1 MARPM
6 SLKNSP
12 CPLPTSFPRSIFVTL
27 VSTIAPHRHAGFG
40 LLQSALTNPHP
51 KKSLPM
57 AKKKQS
63 QSMSAAIRDVLKANP
78 KLTAKEVVTA
88 LAKKGLR
95 VKEGLVYFVKGR
107 MKGRKGRRKKAG
119 QMVARVT
126 ATGNSDP
133 VATILKVKRWA
144 EDVGGIKQLKA
155 LVDALSE

>member
-1 MARPM
+1 M
-6 SLKNSP
+6 
-12 CPLPTSFPRSIFVTL
+12 L
-27 VSTIAPHRHAGFG
+27 VSTIPPHRHPHPG
-40 LLQSALTNPHP
+40 LLQSVLNNPHP
-51 KKSLPM
+51 KESLPM

-63 QSMSAAIRDVLKANP
+63 SSMSAAIRDVLKENP
-78 KLTAKEVVTA
+78 KLTAKEVVTT

-133 VATILKVKRWA
+133 
-144 EDVGGIKQLKA
+144 
-155 LVDALSE
+155 

>member
-1 MARPM
+1 M
-6 SLKNSP
+6 
-12 CPLPTSFPRSIFVTL
+12 
-27 VSTIAPHRHAGFG
+27 G
-40 LLQSALTNPHP
+40 
-51 KKSLPM
+51 
-57 AKKKQS
+57 KKKQS
-63 QSMSAAIRDVLKANP
+63 QSMSAAIRDVLKENP

-144 EDVGGIKQLKA
+144 EDVGGIKKLKA

>member
-1 MARPM
+1 MA
-6 SLKNSP
+6 
-12 CPLPTSFPRSIFVTL
+12 T
-27 VSTIAPHRHAGFG
+27 
-40 LLQSALTNPHP
+40 
-51 KKSLPM
+51 
-57 AKKKQS
+57 KKQS
-63 QSMSAAIRDVLKANP
+63 QSMSAAIRDVLQDNP
-78 KLTAKEVVTA
+78 KLTAKEVVAT

-133 VATILKVKRWA
+133 VATILKVKKWA
-144 EDVGGIKQLKA
+144 EEVGGIKKMKA